1 MAEVMVFILA
11 AGVIAVAL
19 LFAFINGFHD
29 GCNVLATMVS
39 SRSLPPRYA
48 LILGASSEFL
58 GAIFLGRGVAKTVG
72 LGILNIRFV
81 TLWVVLAALLG
92 AIIWNLITWY
102 FGIPSSSSHALIG
115 GLIGSGLAEAFFL
128 GSHHLEVVNWISLGW
143 IFVVLFISP
152 PVGLLLGFLVTRL
165 SFFLSRGASPKINRV
180 FKILQVGSSF
190 FIGLTHASN
199 DAPKTMGV
207 ILMVLC
213 ILSLRKGVKVSFTV
227 PGWVVYSSSFFLAL
241 GVLRVGWRIMRTVG
255 TKIYRIRPIH
265 GFGAQTGASIII
277 LLSSLT
283 GFPVSTT
290 QIVNSSVMGAGAS
303 EKPKAVRWNVTR
315 SILLTWIITIPLSA
329 LIAAGIYLLIRV
341 LLII

>member
-143 IFVVLFISP
+143 IFVVLFIS
-152 PVGLLLGFLVTRL
+152 
-165 SFFLSRGASPKINRV
+165 
-180 FKILQVGSSF
+180 
-190 FIGLTHASN
+190 
-199 DAPKTMGV
+199 
-207 ILMVLC
+207 
-213 ILSLRKGVKVSFTV
+213 GVKVSFTV